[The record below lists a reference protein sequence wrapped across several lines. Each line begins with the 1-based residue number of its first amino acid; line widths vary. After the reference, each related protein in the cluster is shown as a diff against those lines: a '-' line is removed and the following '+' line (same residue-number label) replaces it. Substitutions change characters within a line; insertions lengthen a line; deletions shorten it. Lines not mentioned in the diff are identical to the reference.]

1 MKVLDNFNSPSI
13 VMDNGNYPTEQNN
26 NIGCMITSKANMN
39 IFGEKNSESG
49 IGLILEIFF

>member
-1 MKVLDNFNSPSI
+1 
-13 VMDNGNYPTEQNN
+13 MDYGNYPTEQNN